1 MQSEAMSTPTEEK
14 SEHAVS
20 LEEELYSTEN
30 LESTEKTLKT
40 ADQYGARDKHPKEPI
55 VRMNL
60 RLFRRRKTMLIA
72 HYSDR
77 LNPTSLEQ
85 IAEEFDCTV
94 KALLNDL
101 AKREIWEPFIW
112 EAQQAHED
120 GKKQLN
126 LLQLAREEALYM
138 MKTCKNPN
146 ARVGAIGKFI
156 ESIKAEVEIKQSLG
170 QLPKQIQPAVLI
182 NQNVLQQTNTDIEST
197 VNLLASYEDVISEA
211 AREELESLRQ
221 NSPEESVHKTGAD
234 FKTSEVPV
242 A

>member
-1 MQSEAMSTPTEEK
+1 MSTPTEEK
-14 SEHAVS
+14 TEHAVG
-20 LEEELYSTEN
+20 LEEELYTATN

-40 ADQYGARDKHPKEPI
+40 ADQYGARDKRPKEPI

-60 RLFRRRKTMLIA
+60 QLFRRRKTMLIA

-77 LNPTSLEQ
+77 LNHTSLEQ
-85 IAEEFDCTV
+85 IAEEFNCTV

-112 EAQQAHED
+112 EVQQAHED

-197 VNLLASYEDVISEA
+197 INLLASYEDVISEA
-211 AREELESLRQ
+211 TREELESLRQ

-234 FKTSEVPV
+234 FKTSEIPV

>member
-1 MQSEAMSTPTEEK
+1 MSTPTEEESK
-14 SEHAVS
+14 DAVNLEKLNSE
-20 LEEELYSTEN
+20 TN
-30 LESTEKTLKT
+30 LESAEKTLKT
-40 ADQYGARDKHPKEPI
+40 ANQYGARDKHPKEPI

-60 RLFRRRKTMLIA
+60 QLFRRRKTMLIA

-77 LNPTSLEQ
+77 LNHTSLEQ

-138 MKTCKNPN
+138 MKTCKSPN

-156 ESIKAEVEIKQSLG
+156 DSIKAEVELKQSLG

-182 NQNVLQQTNTDIEST
+182 QQNVTNPTTDIKETFEILAEYDAIIQSRRGTST
-197 VNLLASYEDVISEA
+197 ENI
-211 AREELESLRQ
+211 
-221 NSPEESVHKTGAD
+221 PENN
-234 FKTSEVPV
+234 P
-242 A
+242 

>member
-1 MQSEAMSTPTEEK
+1 MSTPTEQESKDAVNLEK
-14 SEHAVS
+14 LNSE
-20 LEEELYSTEN
+20 TN
-30 LESTEKTLKT
+30 LESAEKTLKT
-40 ADQYGARDKHPKEPI
+40 ANQYGARDKHPKEPI

-60 RLFRRRKTMLIA
+60 QLFRRRKTMLIA

-77 LNPTSLEQ
+77 LNHTSLEQ
-85 IAEEFDCTV
+85 MAEEFDCTV

-138 MKTCKNPN
+138 MKTCKSPN

-156 ESIKAEVEIKQSLG
+156 DSIKAEVELKQSLG

-182 NQNVLQQTNTDIEST
+182 QQNVTNPTTDIKETFDILAEYDAIIQSRRGTST
-197 VNLLASYEDVISEA
+197 ENI
-211 AREELESLRQ
+211 
-221 NSPEESVHKTGAD
+221 PENN
-234 FKTSEVPV
+234 P
-242 A
+242 

>member
-1 MQSEAMSTPTEEK
+1 MSTPTT
-14 SEHAVS
+14 
-20 LEEELYSTEN
+20 EEESKDAVNLEKLNSETN
-30 LESTEKTLKT
+30 LESAEKTLKT
-40 ADQYGARDKHPKEPI
+40 ADQYGARDKRPKEPI

-60 RLFRRRKTMLIA
+60 QLFRRRKTMLIA

-77 LNPTSLEQ
+77 LNHTSLEQ

-138 MKTCKNPN
+138 MKTCKSPN

-156 ESIKAEVEIKQSLG
+156 DSIKAEVELKQSLG

-182 NQNVLQQTNTDIEST
+182 QQNVTNPTTDIKETFDILAEYDAIIQSRRGTST
-197 VNLLASYEDVISEA
+197 ENI
-211 AREELESLRQ
+211 RE
-221 NSPEESVHKTGAD
+221 NNP
-234 FKTSEVPV
+234 
-242 A
+242 

>member
-1 MQSEAMSTPTEEK
+1 MSTPTEKESKDALNLEK
-14 SEHAVS
+14 LNSE
-20 LEEELYSTEN
+20 TN
-30 LESTEKTLKT
+30 LESAEKTLKT
-40 ADQYGARDKHPKEPI
+40 ANQYGARDKHPKEPI

-60 RLFRRRKTMLIA
+60 QLFRRRKTMLIA

-77 LNPTSLEQ
+77 LNHTSLEQ
-85 IAEEFDCTV
+85 IAQEFDCTV

-138 MKTCKNPN
+138 MKTCKSPN

-156 ESIKAEVEIKQSLG
+156 DSIKAEVELKQSLG

-182 NQNVLQQTNTDIEST
+182 QQNVTNPTTDIKETFEILAEYDAIIQSRRGTST
-197 VNLLASYEDVISEA
+197 ENI
-211 AREELESLRQ
+211 
-221 NSPEESVHKTGAD
+221 PENN
-234 FKTSEVPV
+234 P
-242 A
+242 

>member
-20 LEEELYSTEN
+20 LEEEPYSETN
-30 LESTEKTLKT
+30 LEPTEKTLKT
-40 ADQYGARDKHPKEPI
+40 ADQYGAKDKHPKEPI

-60 RLFRRRKTMLIA
+60 QLFRRRKTMLIA

-77 LNPTSLEQ
+77 LNHTSLEQ

-101 AKREIWEPFIW
+101 AKREDWEPFIW

-156 ESIKAEVEIKQSLG
+156 DSIKAEVELKQSLG

-182 NQNVLQQTNTDIEST
+182 QQNVTNPTTDIKETFDILAEYDAIIQSRRGTST
-197 VNLLASYEDVISEA
+197 ENI
-211 AREELESLRQ
+211 
-221 NSPEESVHKTGAD
+221 PENN
-234 FKTSEVPV
+234 P
-242 A
+242 

>member
-1 MQSEAMSTPTEEK
+1 MSTPTEQESKDAVNLEK
-14 SEHAVS
+14 LNSE
-20 LEEELYSTEN
+20 TN
-30 LESTEKTLKT
+30 LESAEKTLKT

-60 RLFRRRKTMLIA
+60 QLFRRRKTMLIA

-77 LNPTSLEQ
+77 LNHTSLEQ

-138 MKTCKNPN
+138 MKTCKSPN

-156 ESIKAEVEIKQSLG
+156 DSIKAEVELKQSLG

-182 NQNVLQQTNTDIEST
+182 QQNVTNPTTDIKETFEILAEYDAIIQSRRGTST
-197 VNLLASYEDVISEA
+197 ENI
-211 AREELESLRQ
+211 RE
-221 NSPEESVHKTGAD
+221 NNP
-234 FKTSEVPV
+234 
-242 A
+242 

>member
-1 MQSEAMSTPTEEK
+1 MQSEVMSTPIEQESKDATNLERLN
-14 SEHAVS
+14 SE
-20 LEEELYSTEN
+20 TN
-30 LESTEKTLKT
+30 LESAEKTLKT
-40 ADQYGARDKHPKEPI
+40 VNQYGARDKHPKEPI

-60 RLFRRRKTMLIA
+60 QLFRRRKTMLIA

-77 LNPTSLEQ
+77 LNHTSLEQ

-138 MKTCKNPN
+138 MKTCKSPN

-156 ESIKAEVEIKQSLG
+156 DSIKAEVELKQSLG

-182 NQNVLQQTNTDIEST
+182 QQNVTNPTTDIKET
-197 VNLLASYEDVISEA
+197 FEILAEYDAIIQSRRGTEA
-211 AREELESLRQ
+211 E
-221 NSPEESVHKTGAD
+221 NIPENN
-234 FKTSEVPV
+234 P
-242 A
+242 

>member
-156 ESIKAEVEIKQSLG
+156 ETNSASGAYQSKC
-170 QLPKQIQPAVLI
+170 PPANQHRYRI
-182 NQNVLQQTNTDIEST
+182 N
-197 VNLLASYEDVISEA
+197 
-211 AREELESLRQ
+211 R
-221 NSPEESVHKTGAD
+221 
-234 FKTSEVPV
+234 
-242 A
+242 

>member
-1 MQSEAMSTPTEEK
+1 MSTPIEQESKDATNLERLN
-14 SEHAVS
+14 SE
-20 LEEELYSTEN
+20 TN
-30 LESTEKTLKT
+30 LESAEKTLKT
-40 ADQYGARDKHPKEPI
+40 VNQYGARDKHPKEPI

-60 RLFRRRKTMLIA
+60 QLFRRRKTMLIA

-77 LNPTSLEQ
+77 LNHTSLEQ

-138 MKTCKNPN
+138 MKTCKSPN

-156 ESIKAEVEIKQSLG
+156 DSIKAEVELKQSLG

-182 NQNVLQQTNTDIEST
+182 QQNVTNPTTDIKET
-197 VNLLASYEDVISEA
+197 FEILAEYDAIIQSRRGTEA
-211 AREELESLRQ
+211 E
-221 NSPEESVHKTGAD
+221 NIPENN
-234 FKTSEVPV
+234 P
-242 A
+242 

>member
-1 MQSEAMSTPTEEK
+1 MQSEVMSIPTEQESKDAVNLEK
-14 SEHAVS
+14 LNSE
-20 LEEELYSTEN
+20 TN
-30 LESTEKTLKT
+30 LESAEKTLKT

-60 RLFRRRKTMLIA
+60 QLFRRRKTMLIA

-77 LNPTSLEQ
+77 LNHTSLEQ

-138 MKTCKNPN
+138 MKTCKSPN

-156 ESIKAEVEIKQSLG
+156 DSIKAEVELKQSLG

-182 NQNVLQQTNTDIEST
+182 QQNVTNPTTDIKETFEILAEYDAIIQSRRGTST
-197 VNLLASYEDVISEA
+197 ENI
-211 AREELESLRQ
+211 
-221 NSPEESVHKTGAD
+221 PENN
-234 FKTSEVPV
+234 P
-242 A
+242 

>member
-1 MQSEAMSTPTEEK
+1 MSTPTEEESK
-14 SEHAVS
+14 DAVNLEKLNSE
-20 LEEELYSTEN
+20 TN
-30 LESTEKTLKT
+30 LESAEKTLKT
-40 ADQYGARDKHPKEPI
+40 ADQYGARYKHPKEPI

-60 RLFRRRKTMLIA
+60 QLFRRRKTMLIA

-77 LNPTSLEQ
+77 LNHTSLEQ

-112 EAQQAHED
+112 ESEQAHED

-156 ESIKAEVEIKQSLG
+156 DSIKAEVELKQSLG

-182 NQNVLQQTNTDIEST
+182 QQNVTNPTTDIKETFDILAEYDAIIQSRRGTST
-197 VNLLASYEDVISEA
+197 ENI
-211 AREELESLRQ
+211 
-221 NSPEESVHKTGAD
+221 PENN
-234 FKTSEVPV
+234 P
-242 A
+242 

>member
-1 MQSEAMSTPTEEK
+1 MSTPTEEESK
-14 SEHAVS
+14 DAVNLEKLNSE
-20 LEEELYSTEN
+20 TN
-30 LESTEKTLKT
+30 LESAEKTLKT

-60 RLFRRRKTMLIA
+60 QLFRRRKTMLIA

-77 LNPTSLEQ
+77 LNHTSLEQ

-138 MKTCKNPN
+138 MKTCKSPN

-156 ESIKAEVEIKQSLG
+156 DSIKAEVELKQSLG

-182 NQNVLQQTNTDIEST
+182 QQNVTNPTTDIKETFEILAEYDAIIQSRRGTST
-197 VNLLASYEDVISEA
+197 ENI
-211 AREELESLRQ
+211 
-221 NSPEESVHKTGAD
+221 PENN
-234 FKTSEVPV
+234 P
-242 A
+242 

>member
-1 MQSEAMSTPTEEK
+1 MSTPTEKESKDALNLEK
-14 SEHAVS
+14 LNSE
-20 LEEELYSTEN
+20 TN
-30 LESTEKTLKT
+30 LESAEKTLKT
-40 ADQYGARDKHPKEPI
+40 ANQYGARDKHPKEPI

-60 RLFRRRKTMLIA
+60 QLFRRRKTMLIA

-77 LNPTSLEQ
+77 LNHTSLEQ

-138 MKTCKNPN
+138 MKTCKSPN

-156 ESIKAEVEIKQSLG
+156 DSIKAEVELKQSLG

-182 NQNVLQQTNTDIEST
+182 QQNVTNPTTDIKETFDILAEYDAIIQSRRGTST
-197 VNLLASYEDVISEA
+197 ENI
-211 AREELESLRQ
+211 RE
-221 NSPEESVHKTGAD
+221 NNP
-234 FKTSEVPV
+234 
-242 A
+242 

>member
-1 MQSEAMSTPTEEK
+1 MQSEAMSTPTEEERYHAADLEYAVG
-14 SEHAVS
+14 SEV
-20 LEEELYSTEN
+20 N
-30 LESTEKTLKT
+30 LESTEITLKT
-40 ADQYGARDKHPKEPI
+40 TDQYGARDKHPKEPI

-60 RLFRRRKTMLIA
+60 KLFRRRKTMLIA

-77 LNPTSLEQ
+77 LNHTSLEQ
-85 IAEEFDCTV
+85 MAEEFGCTV

-197 VNLLASYEDVISEA
+197 VNLLADYEDVISEA

>member
-1 MQSEAMSTPTEEK
+1 
-14 SEHAVS
+14 
-20 LEEELYSTEN
+20 
-30 LESTEKTLKT
+30 
-40 ADQYGARDKHPKEPI
+40 
-55 VRMNL
+55 MNL
-60 RLFRRRKTMLIA
+60 QLFRRRKTMLIA

-77 LNPTSLEQ
+77 LNHTSLEQ

-112 EAQQAHED
+112 EVQQAHED

-138 MKTCKNPN
+138 MKTCKSPN

-156 ESIKAEVEIKQSLG
+156 DSIKAEVELKQSLG

-182 NQNVLQQTNTDIEST
+182 QQNVTNPTTDIKETFEILAEYDAIIQSRRGTST
-197 VNLLASYEDVISEA
+197 ENI
-211 AREELESLRQ
+211 RE
-221 NSPEESVHKTGAD
+221 NNP
-234 FKTSEVPV
+234 
-242 A
+242 

>member
-1 MQSEAMSTPTEEK
+1 MSIPTEQE
-14 SEHAVS
+14 SEHDVS
-20 LEEELYSTEN
+20 LEEELYSAAN

-55 VRMNL
+55 VRMSL
-60 RLFRRRKTMLIA
+60 QLFRRRKTMLIA

-77 LNPTSLEQ
+77 LNHTSLEQ
-85 IAEEFDCTV
+85 IAGEFDCTV

-138 MKTCKNPN
+138 MKTCKSPN

-156 ESIKAEVEIKQSLG
+156 DSIKAEVELKQSLG

-182 NQNVLQQTNTDIEST
+182 QQNVTNTTSDAKQTFDILTEYDAIIRSRVGTST
-197 VNLLASYEDVISEA
+197 ENI
-211 AREELESLRQ
+211 RE
-221 NSPEESVHKTGAD
+221 NNP
-234 FKTSEVPV
+234 
-242 A
+242 